1 MRAAESTKNINSVA
15 NATLPPKSDIDVRP
29 VILFVFEHG
38 AKMKDFL
45 KERRQPREQLCQ
57 RINED

>member
-1 MRAAESTKNINSVA
+1 
-15 NATLPPKSDIDVRP
+15 LPPKSDIDVRP